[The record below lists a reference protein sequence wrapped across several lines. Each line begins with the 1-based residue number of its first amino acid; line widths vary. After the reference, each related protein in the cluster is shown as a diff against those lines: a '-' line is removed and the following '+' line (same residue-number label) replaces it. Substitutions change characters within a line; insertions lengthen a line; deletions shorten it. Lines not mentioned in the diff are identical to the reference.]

1 MRILTG
7 KKSRTRKKTV
17 YVGMS
22 ADLIHPGHLNI
33 IREARKLGE
42 VIVGLLTDSAIASY
56 KRLPYLTY
64 ERRKVVVE
72 NLEGVKKIVPQEM
85 LDYVPNLRKFK
96 PDYVVHGDD
105 WKTGV
110 QRETRVRVIETL
122 KQWGGKLVEP
132 QYTAGISSSM
142 LNAAVR
148 EVGTTLY
155 CCVSILSIRSNATFY
170 CAYFH

>member
-1 MRILTG
+1 MG
-7 KKSRTRKKTV
+7 KKSRTKKKTV

-33 IREARKLGE
+33 IKEARKLGG
-42 VIVGLLTDSAIASY
+42 VIVGLLADAAIASY

-64 ERRKVVVE
+64 EQRKTVVE
-72 NLEGVKKIVPQEM
+72 NLAGVKKVVPQET
-85 LDYVPNLRKFK
+85 LDYVPNLRKYK

-110 QRETRVRVIETL
+110 QRETRARVIKTL

-132 QYTAGISSSM
+132 KYTPGISSTM
-142 LNAAVR
+142 LNVAVR
-148 EVGTTLY
+148 EVGMMLY
-155 CCVSILSIRSNATFY
+155 CCVSILSIRSNAAFY
-170 CAYFH
+170 RAYLR